1 MKRVLILFV
10 LSMFSF
16 SLLGQT
22 NDETAQL
29 ILTLAKRSGALPS
42 LYTKYYK
49 VKAWSTKQSK
59 PVPAD
64 FETWTLSNFQA
75 AMDVS
80 TKKQIDW
87 GINGDRYVV
96 VNIVSDLNNRPYHVR
111 DDLAGTEHSL
121 TFTLELYEFDGKF
134 VKTISKWGY
143 LLGDGYH
150 GVVYVQQGVY
160 PTFLS
165 SVAVEKGGTLTYKV
179 YNGSV
184 SHLSNLADEADLRK
198 ALREK
203 KVDMPDNI
211 PLQLSCTFPPKPVF
225 DAAKTALLEKMKRE
239 SPFLQVKYYQ
249 NGVHDAGKRDFPNP
263 NQRWSF
269 WNMFIASEITNRCP
283 IDWGPN
289 GDRYIQFD
297 AEFED
302 KRNYSALEDDLY
314 FTGKRFIFPLR
325 LYEKDGR
332 FVKTISS
339 FGNFFGFGEGS
350 FVFMQDA
357 KNEIAT
363 LFTKLPV
370 EVDKPFSYKVDKRT
384 VTKIS
389 ELLTFKPIQ

>member
-22 NDETAQL
+22 SDETAQL

-42 LYTKYYK
+42 LYTKHYK
-49 VKAWSTKQSK
+49 VKAWSTKLSK
-59 PVPAD
+59 PIPAVY
-64 FETWTLSNFQA
+64 ETWTLSNFQA

-80 TKKQIDW
+80 TKKPIDW
-87 GINGDRYVV
+87 GVNGDRYVV
-96 VNIVSDLNNRPYHVR
+96 VNIVPDLNNRPYHLR
-111 DDLAGTEHSL
+111 DDLAGTEHCL

-143 LLGDGYH
+143 LLGSGYH
-150 GVVYVQQGVY
+150 GVVYVQQGIY

-165 SVAVEKGGTLTYKV
+165 GVAVEKGGTLTYRV
-179 YNGSV
+179 YNDTETR
-184 SHLSNLADEADLRK
+184 LSNLVDESDMRK

-203 KVDMPDNI
+203 KVDLPDEI

-283 IDWGPN
+283 IDWGPK
-289 GDRYIQFD
+289 GDRYLQFD

-314 FTGKRFIFPLR
+314 FTGKRFLFPLR
-325 LYEKDGR
+325 LYENDGR

-370 EVDKPFSYKVDKRT
+370 EIDKPFSYKVDKRT

-389 ELLTFKPIQ
+389 ELLSFKPIQ